1 MDLRLQDE
9 LKQRRAF
16 GSLEQEALLNVVRT
30 SSVLNDSIEQL
41 LKPFGVSLAQYNVLR
56 ILRGSSPT
64 PLCRN
69 DIRDRMINRMPDMTR
84 LLDRMEEAGLVA
96 RARESEDRRMVLTR
110 LTDEGQRVLDAID
123 PLLESEHKR
132 LLGKLS
138 SDEQRTLISLLTTI
152 RNSV

>member
-9 LKQRRAF
+9 LKQRKAF

-110 LTDEGQRVLDAID
+110 LTDQGQRVLDAID

-152 RNSV
+152 RNSA